1 MMEQVIRVAAV
12 CLVTAILAVLLK
24 KNGAELAILLS
35 IAAIVVVSLLLNS
48 TIGQIVDFIRG
59 VIRAADLL
67 PELFAPLVKVAA
79 IALVSRV
86 GGDLCRD
93 AGEGALG
100 SVLEMAGSFGAVL
113 VSLPLF
119 SAVWDMLQTLL

>member
-1 MMEQVIRVAAV
+1 MRVAAV
-12 CLVTAILAVLLK
+12 CLVGAVLAVLLK
-24 KNGAELAILLS
+24 KNSTELAILLS

-48 TIGQIVDFIRG
+48 TIGQIVDFIRSM
-59 VIRAADLL
+59 IRGADLL
-67 PELFAPLVKVAA
+67 PDLFRPLLKVVA

-100 SVLEMAGSFGAVL
+100 SVLEMAGSLGAVL

-119 SAVWDMLQTLL
+119 AAVWDILQTLL